1 MIGPLLSLCLFAH
14 PRPTDQTR
22 FTVEVNEGRS
32 PFGPFSFSFP
42 SPPSAVADRSV
53 NPQKEEGQES
63 ASMGLGDGERPRKRT
78 NAEVPRKAL
87 KIILTKNFFFTGK
100 TKDYFLVNFFLLKQL
115 LQAFA

>member
-53 NPQKEEGQES
+53 NPQKEEGARECIH
-63 ASMGLGDGERPRKRT
+63 GVRGWG
-78 NAEVPRKAL
+78 KAY
-87 KIILTKNFFFTGK
+87 KKNKCGSTQKSVKDNPYQKLLFYGK
-100 TKDYFLVNFFLLKQL
+100 N
-115 LQAFA
+115 